1 MSKHESFKAG
11 FVSVVGLPNVGKST
25 LVNHLIGSKLAI
37 VSPKPQTTRSVIK
50 GILTTGQA
58 QIVFFDTAGIH
69 SPKDKLGDFMVAAA
83 KMTFEEADIIF
94 MLVEC
99 QKPRHSDIELSRE
112 LKKTGKRVFLV
123 INKIDRI
130 QKDLLLPLIESY
142 QGLMEFAEIVPV
154 SALSG
159 ENMDRLLEITI
170 ATLPEAP
177 ALYPE
182 DIISDQ
188 IQRDFIAEF
197 IREKIFH
204 YTQEEI
210 PYSTAVVIE
219 DMKEREEGGAYIRA
233 NIYVEKDSQKG
244 ILIGSGGSMIKKIG
258 RDARR
263 EIQQFMGYGGVYLD
277 LQVKVEKH
285 WRENIKA
292 LKKFGYVQR

>member
-112 LKKTGKRVFLV
+112 LKKTGKQVFLV

>member
-1 MSKHESFKAG
+1 MSKPESFKAG

-37 VSPKPQTTRSVIK
+37 VSPKPQTTRGVIK
-50 GILTTGQA
+50 GILTTDQA

-69 SPKDKLGDFMVAAA
+69 SPKDKLGDFMVSAA

-99 QKPRHSDIELSRE
+99 QKPRHADVELARE
-112 LKKTGKRVFLV
+112 IKKTGKRVFLV

-142 QGLMEFAEIVPV
+142 QGLMEFDEIVPV
-154 SALSG
+154 SALGG

-170 ATLPEAP
+170 AKLPEAP
-177 ALYPE
+177 ALYPD

-219 DMKEREEGGAYIRA
+219 DMKERDEGGAYIRA

-244 ILIGSGGSMIKKIG
+244 ILIGSGGAMIKKIG
-258 RDARR
+258 HDARCD
-263 EIQQFMGYGGVYLD
+263 IQQFMGYGGVYLD

-285 WRENIKA
+285 WRENIKS

>member
-1 MSKHESFKAG
+1 MSKPESFKAG
-11 FVSVVGLPNVGKST
+11 FVSVVGMPNVGKST
-25 LVNHLIGSKLAI
+25 LMNYFIGSKLAI
-37 VSPKPQTTRSVIK
+37 VSPKPQTTRGVIK
-50 GILTTGQA
+50 GILTTEQA

-69 SPKDKLGDFMVAAA
+69 NPKDKLGDFMVAAA
-83 KMTFEEADIIF
+83 KMTFAEADIIY

-99 QKPRHSDIELSRE
+99 QKPRHAEVEFARE

-123 INKIDRI
+123 INKIDRSA
-130 QKDLLLPLIESY
+130 KDMLLPLIESY
-142 QGLMEFAEIVPV
+142 QGLMDFTEIVPV
-154 SALSG
+154 SALNG

-170 ATLPEAP
+170 DALPEAP

-258 RDARR
+258 RDARC

>member
-1 MSKHESFKAG
+1 MSLQENFKAG
-11 FVSVVGLPNVGKST
+11 FVSVAGMPNVGKST

-50 GILTTGQA
+50 GILTTDQA
-58 QIVFFDTAGIH
+58 QIVFLDTAGIH

-83 KMTFEEADIIF
+83 KMTFAEADIIY

-99 QKPRHSDIELSRE
+99 QKPRHAEVELARE
-112 LKKTGKRVFLV
+112 LKKTGKQVVLV

-130 QKDLLLPLIESY
+130 AKDLLLPLIDSY
-142 QGLMEFAEIVPV
+142 RGLMEFAEIVPV
-154 SALSG
+154 SALNG
-159 ENMDRLLEITI
+159 ENMDRLLDLTI
-170 ATLPEAP
+170 SCLPVA
-177 ALYPE
+177 AAFYPE

-219 DMKEREEGGAYIRA
+219 DMKEREEGGAFIRA
-233 NIYVEKDSQKG
+233 TIYVEKDSQKG

-258 RDARR
+258 RDARL

-292 LKKFGYVQR
+292 LKKFGYIQR

>member
-1 MSKHESFKAG
+1 MSKPENFKAG

-37 VSPKPQTTRSVIK
+37 VSPKPQTTRGVIK
-50 GILTTGQA
+50 GILTTEQA

-99 QKPRHSDIELSRE
+99 QKPRHADIELSRE

-130 QKDLLLPLIESY
+130 QKELLLPLIESY

-219 DMKEREEGGAYIRA
+219 DMQEREEGGAYIRA

>member
-1 MSKHESFKAG
+1 MSIPESFKAG

-37 VSPKPQTTRSVIK
+37 VSPKPQTTRGVIK
-50 GILTTGQA
+50 GILTTDQA

-69 SPKDKLGDFMVAAA
+69 SPKDKLGDFMVSAA

-99 QKPRHSDIELSRE
+99 QKPRHADVELARE
-112 LKKTGKRVFLV
+112 IKITGKRVFLV

-142 QGLMEFAEIVPV
+142 QGLMEFDEIVPV

-170 ATLPEAP
+170 AKLPEAP

-219 DMKEREEGGAYIRA
+219 DMKERDEGGAYIRA

-244 ILIGSGGSMIKKIG
+244 ILIGSGGAMIKKIG
-258 RDARR
+258 RDARCD
-263 EIQQFMGYGGVYLD
+263 IQQFMGYGGVYLD

-285 WRENIKA
+285 WRENIKS
-292 LKKFGYVQR
+292 LKKFGYVQH

>member
-1 MSKHESFKAG
+1 MAKPESFKAG
-11 FVSVVGLPNVGKST
+11 FVTVVGMPNVGKST
-25 LVNHLIGSKLAI
+25 LVNHFIGSKLAI
-37 VSPKPQTTRSVIK
+37 VSPKPQTTRGVIK

-99 QKPRHSDIELSRE
+99 QKPRHADVELAREIE
-112 LKKTGKRVFLV
+112 KTGKRIFLV

-142 QGLMEFAEIVPV
+142 QGLMEFDEIVPV

-159 ENMDRLLEITI
+159 ENMERLLEITI
-170 ATLPEAP
+170 AELPVAP

-219 DMKEREEGGAYIRA
+219 DMKERDEGGAYIRA

-244 ILIGSGGSMIKKIG
+244 ILIGSGGAMIKKIG
-258 RDARR
+258 HDARCD
-263 EIQQFMGYGGVYLD
+263 IQQFMGYGGVYLD

-285 WRENIKA
+285 WRENIKS

>member
-1 MSKHESFKAG
+1 MSMHESFKAG
-11 FVSVVGLPNVGKST
+11 FVSVAGMPNVGKST

-50 GILTTGQA
+50 GILTTDQA
-58 QIVFFDTAGIH
+58 QIVFLDTAGIH

-83 KMTFEEADIIF
+83 KMTFAEADIIY

-99 QKPRHSDIELSRE
+99 QKPRHAEVELARE
-112 LKKTGKRVFLV
+112 LKKTGKKVFLV
-123 INKIDRI
+123 INKIDRSA
-130 QKDLLLPLIESY
+130 KDMLLPLIDTY
-142 QGLMEFAEIVPV
+142 RGLMEFTEIVPV
-154 SALSG
+154 SALNG
-159 ENMDRLLEITI
+159 ENMDTLLDITVSC
-170 ATLPEAP
+170 LPVAS
-177 ALYPE
+177 AFYPE

-244 ILIGSGGSMIKKIG
+244 ILIGSGGAMIKKIG
-258 RDARR
+258 RDARI
-263 EIQQFMGYGGVYLD
+263 EIQQFMGYGGVFLD

>member
-1 MSKHESFKAG
+1 MSKTESFKAG

-37 VSPKPQTTRSVIK
+37 VSPKPQTTRGVFK

-58 QIVFFDTAGIH
+58 QIIFFDTAGMH
-69 SPKDKLGDFMVAAA
+69 SPKDKLGDYMLAAA
-83 KMTFEEADIIF
+83 KMTFAEADIIY

-99 QKPRHSDIELSRE
+99 QKPRHADIELIRE
-112 LKKTGKRVFLV
+112 LKKTGKRVFLIV
-123 INKIDRI
+123 NKIDRT
-130 QKDLLLPLIESY
+130 QKDLLLPLIESF
-142 QGLMEFAEIVPV
+142 QGLMEFDEIVPI

-159 ENMDRLLEITI
+159 ENVGRLLEITI
-170 ATLPEAP
+170 AKLPEAP
-177 ALYPE
+177 AFYPE

-219 DMKEREEGGAYIRA
+219 DMKERDEGGAYIRA
-233 NIYVEKDSQKG
+233 TIYVEKDSQKG
-244 ILIGSGGSMIKKIG
+244 ILIGSGGAMIKKIG
-258 RDARR
+258 RDARC

-285 WRENIKA
+285 WRENSKS

>member
-1 MSKHESFKAG
+1 MLKPESFKAG
-11 FVSVVGLPNVGKST
+11 FVSVVGMPNVGKST

-37 VSPKPQTTRSVIK
+37 VSPKPQTTRGVVK
-50 GILTTGQA
+50 GILTTEQA

-69 SPKDKLGDFMVAAA
+69 SPKDKLGDFMVATA
-83 KMTFEEADIIF
+83 KMTFAEADIIY

-99 QKPRHSDIELSRE
+99 QKPRHAEVELARE
-112 LKKTGKRVFLV
+112 IQKTRKTVFLV
-123 INKIDRI
+123 INKIDRSS
-130 QKDLLLPLIESY
+130 KDMLLPLIDTY
-142 QGLMEFAEIVPV
+142 RGLMEFTEIVPV
-154 SALSG
+154 SALTG
-159 ENMDRLLEITI
+159 DNMDRLLELTI
-170 ATLPEAP
+170 EALPEAP

-219 DMKEREEGGAYIRA
+219 DMQEREEGGAYIRA

-258 RDARR
+258 RDARC

>member
-1 MSKHESFKAG
+1 MSLQENFKAG
-11 FVSVVGLPNVGKST
+11 FVSVAGMPNVGKST

-50 GILTTGQA
+50 GILTNDQA
-58 QIVFFDTAGIH
+58 QIVFLDTAGIH

-83 KMTFEEADIIF
+83 KMTFAEADIIY

-99 QKPRHSDIELSRE
+99 QKPRHIEVELARE

-130 QKDLLLPLIESY
+130 TKDLLLPLIDTY
-142 QGLMEFAEIVPV
+142 RGLMDFTEIVPV
-154 SALSG
+154 SALNG
-159 ENMDRLLEITI
+159 ENMDRLLDVTV
-170 ATLPEAP
+170 ACLPA
-177 ALYPE
+177 ASAFYPE

-219 DMKEREEGGAYIRA
+219 DMKEREEGGAFIRA
-233 NIYVEKDSQKG
+233 TIYVEKDSQKG

-258 RDARR
+258 RDARL

-277 LQVKVEKH
+277 VQVKVEKH

-292 LKKFGYVQR
+292 LKKFGYSQR

>member
-1 MSKHESFKAG
+1 MSKPENFKAG

-37 VSPKPQTTRSVIK
+37 VSPKPQTTRGVIK
-50 GILTTGQA
+50 GILTTEQA

-99 QKPRHSDIELSRE
+99 QKPRHADIEFSRE
-112 LKKTGKRVFLV
+112 LKKTGKLVFLV

-142 QGLMEFAEIVPV
+142 QGLMEFSEIVPV

-170 ATLPEAP
+170 EKLPAAP

-244 ILIGSGGSMIKKIG
+244 ILIGSGGAMIKKIG
-258 RDARR
+258 RDARC

-285 WRENIKA
+285 WRENIKS

>member
-1 MSKHESFKAG
+1 MSQHESFKAG
-11 FVSVVGLPNVGKST
+11 FVSVAGMPNVGKST

-50 GILTTGQA
+50 GILTTDQA
-58 QIVFFDTAGIH
+58 QIIFLDTAGIH

-83 KMTFEEADIIF
+83 KMTFAEADIIY

-99 QKPRHSDIELSRE
+99 QKPRHAEVELARE

-123 INKIDRI
+123 INKIDRVA
-130 QKDLLLPLIESY
+130 KDLLLPLIDTY
-142 QGLMEFAEIVPV
+142 RGLMEFAEIVPV
-154 SALSG
+154 SALNG
-159 ENMDRLLEITI
+159 ENMDRLLDITI
-170 ATLPEAP
+170 SCLPVAP
-177 ALYPE
+177 AFYPE

-233 NIYVEKDSQKG
+233 IIYVEKDSQKG

-263 EIQQFMGYGGVYLD
+263 RDTAVYGL
-277 LQVKVEKH
+277 
-285 WRENIKA
+285 WRS
-292 LKKFGYVQR
+292 VS

>member
-1 MSKHESFKAG
+1 MSIQENFKAG
-11 FVSVVGLPNVGKST
+11 FVSVAGMPNVGKST

-37 VSPKPQTTRSVIK
+37 VSPKPQTTRSVVK
-50 GILTTGQA
+50 GILTTDQA
-58 QIVFFDTAGIH
+58 QIIFLDTAGIH
-69 SPKDKLGDFMVAAA
+69 SPKDKLGDFMVTAA
-83 KMTFEEADIIF
+83 KMTFAEADIIY

-99 QKPRHSDIELSRE
+99 QKPRHAEVELARE
-112 LKKTGKRVFLV
+112 LKKTGKQVFLV
-123 INKIDRI
+123 INKIDRVA
-130 QKDLLLPLIESY
+130 KDALLPLIDTY
-142 QGLMEFAEIVPV
+142 RGLMEFTEIVPV
-154 SALSG
+154 SALNG
-159 ENMDRLLEITI
+159 ENMDRLLDVTVSR
-170 ATLPEAP
+170 LPVAS
-177 ALYPE
+177 AFYPE

-219 DMKEREEGGAYIRA
+219 DMKEREEGGAFIRA
-233 NIYVEKDSQKG
+233 IIYVEKDSQKG

-258 RDARR
+258 RDARL

-277 LQVKVEKH
+277 VQVKVEKH

-292 LKKFGYVQR
+292 LKKFGYIQR

>member
-1 MSKHESFKAG
+1 MHEHFKAG
-11 FVSVVGLPNVGKST
+11 FVSVAGMPNVGKST

-50 GILTTGQA
+50 GILTTDKA
-58 QIVFFDTAGIH
+58 QIVFLDTAGIH
-69 SPKDKLGDFMVAAA
+69 SPKDRLGDFMVAAA
-83 KMTFEEADIIF
+83 KMTFADADIIY

-99 QKPRHSDIELSRE
+99 QKPRHAEIELARE
-112 LKKTGKRVFLV
+112 LKKTGKKVFLV

-130 QKDLLLPLIESY
+130 AKDMLLPHIDTY
-142 QGLMEFAEIVPV
+142 RGLMEFTEIVPV
-154 SALSG
+154 SALKG
-159 ENMDRLLEITI
+159 ENMERLLDLTVSC
-170 ATLPEAP
+170 LPASS
-177 ALYPE
+177 AFYPE

-219 DMKEREEGGAYIRA
+219 DMQERNEGGAYIRA
-233 NIYVEKDSQKG
+233 IIYVEKDSQKG

-292 LKKFGYVQR
+292 LKKFGYFQR

>member
-1 MSKHESFKAG
+1 MAMKESFKAG
-11 FVSVVGLPNVGKST
+11 FVSVAGMPNVGKST
-25 LVNHLIGSKLAI
+25 LVNYLIGLKLAI

-50 GILTTGQA
+50 GILTTDQA
-58 QIVFFDTAGIH
+58 QIVFLDTAGIH
-69 SPKDKLGDFMVAAA
+69 NPKDKLGDFMVAAA
-83 KMTFEEADIIF
+83 KMTFAEADIIY

-99 QKPRHSDIELSRE
+99 QKPRHAEVELARE
-112 LKKTGKRVFLV
+112 LKKSGKSVFLV
-123 INKIDRI
+123 INKIDRSA
-130 QKDLLLPLIESY
+130 KEMLLPLIETY
-142 QGLMEFAEIVPV
+142 RGLMDFTEIVPV
-154 SALSG
+154 SALNG

-170 ATLPEAP
+170 DKLPESP
-177 ALYPE
+177 AFYPE

-219 DMKEREEGGAYIRA
+219 DMKEREEGGAFIRA
-233 NIYVEKDSQKG
+233 VIYVEKDSQKG
-244 ILIGSGGSMIKKIG
+244 ILIGSGGAMIKKIG
-258 RDARR
+258 RDARL

-292 LKKFGYVQR
+292 LKKFGYIQR

>member
-1 MSKHESFKAG
+1 MSKPESFKAG

-37 VSPKPQTTRSVIK
+37 VSPKPQTTRGVIK
-50 GILTTGQA
+50 GILTTDQA

-69 SPKDKLGDFMVAAA
+69 SPKDKLGDFMVSAA

-99 QKPRHSDIELSRE
+99 QKPRHADVELARE
-112 LKKTGKRVFLV
+112 IKKTGKRVFLV

-142 QGLMEFAEIVPV
+142 QGLMEFDEIVPV
-154 SALSG
+154 SALGG

-170 ATLPEAP
+170 SKLPEAP
-177 ALYPE
+177 ALYPD

-219 DMKEREEGGAYIRA
+219 DMKERDEGGAYIRA

-244 ILIGSGGSMIKKIG
+244 ILIGSGGAMIKKIG
-258 RDARR
+258 RDARCD
-263 EIQQFMGYGGVYLD
+263 IQQFMGYGGVYLD

-285 WRENIKA
+285 WRENIKS

>member
-1 MSKHESFKAG
+1 MSKPESFKAG

-37 VSPKPQTTRSVIK
+37 VSPKPQTTRGVIK
-50 GILTTGQA
+50 GILTTDQA

-69 SPKDKLGDFMVAAA
+69 SPKDKLGDFMVSAA

-99 QKPRHSDIELSRE
+99 QKPRHADVELARE
-112 LKKTGKRVFLV
+112 IKKTGKRVFLV

-130 QKDLLLPLIESY
+130 QKDLLLPLIVSY
-142 QGLMEFAEIVPV
+142 QGLMEFDEIVPV
-154 SALSG
+154 SALGG

-170 ATLPEAP
+170 SKLPEAP
-177 ALYPE
+177 ALYPD

-219 DMKEREEGGAYIRA
+219 DMKERDEGGAYIRA

-244 ILIGSGGSMIKKIG
+244 ILIGSGGAMIKKIG
-258 RDARR
+258 HDARCD
-263 EIQQFMGYGGVYLD
+263 IQQFMGYGGVYLD

-285 WRENIKA
+285 WRENIKS

>member
-37 VSPKPQTTRSVIK
+37 VSPKPQTTRGVIK

-99 QKPRHSDIELSRE
+99 QKPRHADIELSRE

-219 DMKEREEGGAYIRA
+219 DMNEREEGGAYIRA

-292 LKKFGYVQR
+292 LKKFGYIQR

>member
-1 MSKHESFKAG
+1 MSKPESFKAG

-37 VSPKPQTTRSVIK
+37 VSPKPQTTRGVIK
-50 GILTTGQA
+50 GILTTDQA

-69 SPKDKLGDFMVAAA
+69 SPKDKLGDFMVSAA

-99 QKPRHSDIELSRE
+99 QKPRHADVELARE
-112 LKKTGKRVFLV
+112 IKKTGKRVFLV

-142 QGLMEFAEIVPV
+142 QGLMEFDEIVPV
-154 SALSG
+154 SALGG

-170 ATLPEAP
+170 SKLPEAP
-177 ALYPE
+177 ALYPD

-219 DMKEREEGGAYIRA
+219 DMKERDEGGAYIRA

-244 ILIGSGGSMIKKIG
+244 ILIGSGGAMIKKIG
-258 RDARR
+258 HDARCD
-263 EIQQFMGYGGVYLD
+263 IQQFMGYGGVYLD

-285 WRENIKA
+285 WRENIKS